1 MAKCAQTEPMKISVL
16 QAGMRPVFG
25 RQLVQRQTLTAYR
38 GVGALILKS
47 KLLQM
52 MVPWRAL

>member
-1 MAKCAQTEPMKISVL
+1 MAKCAQTGPMKTSVL
-16 QAGMRPVFG
+16 QAGMRPGFG

-47 KLLQM
+47 KLLQT
-52 MVPWRAL
+52 VVLW